1 MNPPRIVWHRAVWPA
16 LLALLLALASLVA
29 SSGAARDASAQGTPA
44 YLDASLSPEQR
55 ADDLLPRLS
64 LAEKVGQMTQ
74 INATVLQGNPNDPWD
89 RAALNPQIM
98 QDVFGANLT
107 GSILSG
113 GGASPL
119 ENSPRAWAEMTNEIQ
134 EFAMAR
140 QPHRI
145 PIIYG
150 IDAVHGHNNVLGAT
164 MFPHQFGLGAAYD
177 TRLARELGN
186 ATATDVRATGI
197 HWDFAPVADI
207 WRDLRW
213 GRSYEP
219 FSEAPVAAGDLVA
232 ATVRGLEGD
241 DLTTHVASTTKHFTG
256 YSAPDS
262 GRDREN
268 ATLTERELWD
278 EHLPSFM
285 RGIRAGTETIM
296 ANSGSVNGVPVHAS
310 HELLTD
316 VLRGDLDFDGVLVS
330 DWEDIWKLVTV
341 HHVAANDDEAIAMAI
356 NAGIDMSM
364 VPLEAGRFTAG
375 LTRVVNS
382 GAVSM
387 DRINEAVRR
396 ILVLK
401 FRLGLF
407 EHPTV
412 DADRAEDIEGDHMGL
427 ARRAAAATMTL
438 LENDGTLPLRRER
451 ANVLV
456 TGPSA
461 DSMPNQL
468 GGWSIGW
475 QGATNPDEIPE
486 GVTVREGIEA
496 AVGPDA
502 RLRYAPGVPSGSA
515 AGDPA
520 QRAEAREA
528 AVRRAQGADVIVAV
542 IGEPP
547 YAEGP
552 GDTTTA
558 ALPAGQAELL
568 DALEATGKPVVIV
581 VIAGR
586 PLMMGPQLDGAAA
599 ALMAYLPGTQG
610 GRAVADVLFG
620 RVNPSGRL
628 SVTWPKS
635 IDQAPLTHDR
645 LPGEPYDPRY
655 PFGYGLSY
663 TRFDHS
669 RFEASTRRDDVRA
682 SIRVTNKGKRAG
694 KHTVLV
700 FASRSGGSGNFP
712 ASRLVAYKSVS
723 LRPGDRRTLNLSF
736 PLRRLA
742 VREDDGSV
750 VEEGRYQLTA
760 EGESTTITV
769 R

>member
-1 MNPPRIVWHRAVWPA
+1 MSPRRAVSLA
-16 LLALLLALASLVA
+16 LPVLLLAISVWAFG
-29 SSGAARDASAQGTPA
+29 GAGRDAVAQQSTP
-44 YLDASLSPEQR
+44 YLDPSLSPEQR
-55 ADDLLPRLS
+55 ADDLLARMS
-64 LAEKVGQMTQ
+64 LEEKVGQMTQ
-74 INATVLQGNPNDPWD
+74 INATALQGDPANPWD
-89 RAALNPQIM
+89 RGPLNEDILD
-98 QDVFGANLT
+98 DVLCTNLT

-113 GGASPL
+113 GGASP
-119 ENSPRAWAEMTNEIQ
+119 EVNSPRAWTEMTNQIQ
-134 EFAMAR
+134 QHALDC
-140 QPHRI
+140 QPHGI

-177 TRLARELGN
+177 AGLAREIGR

-219 FSEAPVAAGDLVA
+219 FSEAPLAAGDLVA
-232 ATVRGLEGD
+232 SAVRGLEGD
-241 DLTTHVASTTKHFTG
+241 DLTENVASTTKHFVG

-262 GRDREN
+262 GKDREN

-278 EHLPSFM
+278 EHLPSFI
-285 RGIRAGTETIM
+285 RGINAGSETIM

-310 HELLTD
+310 KELLTD
-316 VLRGDLDFDGVLVS
+316 LLRGELGFEGVLVS
-330 DWEDIWKLVTV
+330 DWEDIWKLITV
-341 HHVAANDDEAIAMAI
+341 YELVDNDVDAIALAI

-364 VPLEAGRFTAG
+364 VPLEAGRFTSG
-375 LTRVVNS
+375 LLT
-382 GAVSM
+382 AVDQGKVSEE
-387 DRINEAVRR
+387 RIDEAVHR

-407 EHPTV
+407 EQPLA
-412 DADRAEDIEGDHMGL
+412 DPDRAEDIEGDHMDL
-427 ARRAAAATMTL
+427 ARRAAQRSMTL

-475 QGATNPDEIPE
+475 QGATVPGEIPE
-486 GVTVREGIEA
+486 GVTVREGIED
-496 AVGPDA
+496 AVGRGA
-502 RLRYAPGVPSGSA
+502 RVRYAA
-515 AGDPA
+515 T
-520 QRAEAREA
+520 QEE
-528 AVRRAQGADVIVAV
+528 AVRRAEGADVIVAV
-542 IGEPP
+542 VGEPP

-552 GDTTTA
+552 GDTETA

-586 PLMMGPQLDGAAA
+586 PLMMGPQLDGSAA

-645 LPGEPYDPRY
+645 MPGEPYDPRY
-655 PFGYGLSY
+655 EFGHGLSY

-669 RFEASTRRDDVRA
+669 RLDASVRGDDVRV
-682 SIRVTNKGKRAG
+682 SIRVSNEGRLAG
-694 KHTVLV
+694 RHTVLL
-700 FASRSGGSGNFP
+700 FASKRGQSASFP
-712 ASRLVAYKSVS
+712 ASRLVGYASAHFQ
-723 LRPGDRRTLNLSF
+723 PGDRRTLNLTF
-736 PLRRLA
+736 PLSRLRVTADGRRMI
-742 VREDDGSV
+742 ES
-750 VEEGRYQLTA
+750 GRYELTA
-760 EGESTTITV
+760 EGERTTITV

>member
-1 MNPPRIVWHRAVWPA
+1 MSSRRAVWLAVP
-16 LLALLLALASLVA
+16 ALLLAIGVLASGG
-29 SSGAARDASAQGTPA
+29 SGRDAAAQATLP
-44 YLDASLSPEQR
+44 YQDASLTPEQR
-55 ADDLLPRLS
+55 ADDLLPRMS
-64 LAEKVGQMTQ
+64 LEEKVGQMTQ
-74 INATVLQGNPNDPWD
+74 INATALQGNIGDPWD
-89 RAALNPQIM
+89 RGPLNDEILN
-98 QDVFGANLT
+98 DVLCTNLS

-113 GGASPL
+113 GGASPAV
-119 ENSPRAWAEMTNEIQ
+119 NTPRAWTEMTNRIQ
-134 EFAMAR
+134 EVALGC
-140 QPHRI
+140 QPHGI

-177 TRLARELGN
+177 TGLARELGH

-219 FSEAPVAAGDLVA
+219 FSEAPLAAGDLVA
-232 ATVRGLEGD
+232 ASVRGLEGD
-241 DLTTHVASTTKHFTG
+241 DLTSQVASTTKHFTG

-278 EHLPSFM
+278 EHLPSFI
-285 RGIRAGTETIM
+285 RGINAGSETVM
-296 ANSGSVNGVPVHAS
+296 ANSGSVNGEPVHAS
-310 HELLTD
+310 HHLLTE
-316 VLRGDLDFDGVLVS
+316 VLRDQLGFEGVLAS
-330 DWEDIWKLVTV
+330 DWEDIWKLITV
-341 HHVAANDDEAIAMAI
+341 HHVADTDQEAITIAI

-364 VPLEAGRFTAG
+364 VPLEAGRFTSGLIAAVNAG
-375 LTRVVNS
+375 D
-382 GAVSM
+382 VSM
-387 DRINEAVRR
+387 ERINQAVRR
-396 ILVLK
+396 ILILK
-401 FRLGLF
+401 LRLGLF
-407 EHPTV
+407 EQPYA
-412 DADRAEDIEGDHMGL
+412 DEDRAEDIEGDHVGL
-427 ARRAAAATMTL
+427 ARRAAAETMTL

-461 DSMPNQL
+461 DNMPNQL

-475 QGATNPDEIPE
+475 QGATVPGEIPE
-486 GVTVREGIEA
+486 GVTVREGIED
-496 AVGPDA
+496 AVGPNA
-502 RLRYAPGVPSGSA
+502 RVRYAA
-515 AGDPA
+515 N
-520 QRAEAREA
+520 QEE
-528 AVRRAQGADVIVAV
+528 AVRRARGADVVVAV
-542 IGEPP
+542 VGEPP

-610 GRAVADVLFG
+610 GRAVADTLFG
-620 RVNPSGRL
+620 SNNPSGRL
-628 SVTWPKS
+628 SVTWPRS
-635 IDQAPLTHDR
+635 IGQVPLTHDR
-645 LPGEPYDPRY
+645 MPGEPYDPRY
-655 PFGYGLSY
+655 AFGHGLSY
-663 TRFDHS
+663 TRFEHS
-669 RFEASTRRDDVRA
+669 RLDASVRGDDVRT
-682 SIRVTNKGKRAG
+682 SIRVSNEGKRTG
-694 KHTVLV
+694 RHTVLL
-700 FASRSGGSGNFP
+700 FASKRGQSENFP
-712 ASRLVAYKSVS
+712 ASRLVAYVS
-723 LRPGDRRTLNLSF
+723 ARLQPGDRRTLNLTF

-742 VREDDGSV
+742 VTADGRRA
-750 VEEGRYQLTA
+750 VEEGRYELTA
-760 EGESTTITV
+760 EGERTTIKV

>member
-1 MNPPRIVWHRAVWPA
+1 MSPRRAVWPA
-16 LLALLLALASLVA
+16 LLVLLLAIGVWASG
-29 SSGAARDASAQGTPA
+29 GAGRDAAAQATYP
-44 YLDASLSPEQR
+44 YQDASLSPEER
-55 ADDLLPRLS
+55 ADDLLPRMS
-64 LAEKVGQMTQ
+64 LEEKVGQMTQ
-74 INATVLQGNPNDPWD
+74 INATALQGVQGDPWD
-89 RAALNPQIM
+89 RGPLNEVILD
-98 QDVFGANLT
+98 DVLCENLT

-113 GGASPL
+113 GGASPQ
-119 ENSPRAWAEMTNEIQ
+119 ENTPRAWAQMTNDIQ
-134 EFAMAR
+134 EFALGC
-140 QPHRI
+140 QPHGI

-177 TRLARELGN
+177 TGLARELGK

-219 FSEAPVAAGDLVA
+219 FSEAPLAAGDLVA
-232 ATVRGLEGD
+232 AAVRGLEGD
-241 DLTTHVASTTKHFTG
+241 DLTERVASTTKHFTG

-278 EHLPSFM
+278 EHLPSFI
-285 RGIRAGTETIM
+285 RGINAGSETIM
-296 ANSGSVNGVPVHAS
+296 ANSGSVNGEPVHAS
-310 HELLTD
+310 HYLLTELLRD
-316 VLRGDLDFDGVLVS
+316 QLGFEGVVVS
-330 DWEDIWKLVTV
+330 DWEDIWKLITV
-341 HHVAANDDEAIAMAI
+341 YEVADTDQEAIALAI

-364 VPLEAGRFTAG
+364 VPLEAARFTDG
-375 LTRVVNS
+375 LIAAVQA
-382 GAVSM
+382 GAVTE
-387 DRINEAVRR
+387 DRIDEAVRR
-396 ILVLK
+396 ILILK

-407 EHPTV
+407 EQPFA
-412 DADRAEDIEGDHMGL
+412 DEDRAEDIEGDHMDL
-427 ARRAAAATMTL
+427 ARRAAQRTMTL

-461 DSMPNQL
+461 DNMPNQL

-486 GVTVREGIEA
+486 GVTVREGIED
-496 AVGPDA
+496 AVGSGA
-502 RLRYAPGVPSGSA
+502 RVRYAAGVPTGEDA
-515 AGDPA
+515 NDPEA
-520 QRAEAREA
+520 VTEAREA
-528 AVRRAQGADVIVAV
+528 AVRRAAGADVIVAV
-542 IGEPP
+542 VGEPP

-568 DALEATGKPVVIV
+568 DALQATGKPVVVV

-586 PLMMGPQLDGAAA
+586 PLMMGPQLDAAAA

-620 RVNPSGRL
+620 AVNPSGRL
-628 SVTWPKS
+628 SVTWPRS
-635 IDQAPLTHDR
+635 FDQAPLTHDR
-645 LPGEPYDPRY
+645 MPGEPYDPRY
-655 PFGYGLSY
+655 EFGHGLSY
-663 TRFDHS
+663 TRFEHS
-669 RFEASTRRDDVRA
+669 RLDASVRGDDVRA
-682 SIRVTNKGKRAG
+682 SVRVSNEGRRAG
-694 KHTVLV
+694 RHTVLL
-700 FASRSGGSGNFP
+700 FASKRGEAGSFP
-712 ASRLVAYKSVS
+712 ASRLVAYASAH
-723 LRPGDRRTLNLSF
+723 LQPGDRRTLNLTF
-736 PLRRLA
+736 PLGRLRVTENGRRMI
-742 VREDDGSV
+742 
-750 VEEGRYQLTA
+750 EEGRYELTA
-760 EGESTTITV
+760 EGERTTITV

>member
-1 MNPPRIVWHRAVWPA
+1 MSNWRAVW
-16 LLALLLALASLVA
+16 LAVPVLLLAICVWAA
-29 SSGAARDASAQGTPA
+29 GGAGRDAVAQETLP
-44 YLDASLSPEQR
+44 YQDASLTPEQR
-55 ADDLLPRLS
+55 ADDLLPRMS
-64 LAEKVGQMTQ
+64 LEEKVGQMTQ
-74 INATVLQGNPNDPWD
+74 INATALQGDPANPWD
-89 RAALNPQIM
+89 RGELNDAILD
-98 QDVFGANLT
+98 DVLCANLT

-113 GGASPL
+113 GGASPAV
-119 ENSPRAWAEMTNEIQ
+119 NTPRAWAEMTNRIQ
-134 EFAMAR
+134 EVALGC
-140 QPHRI
+140 QPHGI

-177 TRLARELGN
+177 TRLARRLSQ
-186 ATATDVRATGI
+186 ATASDVRATGI

-219 FSEAPVAAGDLVA
+219 FSEAPLVAGDLVA

-241 DLTTHVASTTKHFTG
+241 DLSESVASTTKHYVG

-278 EHLPSFM
+278 EHLPSFI
-285 RGIRAGTETIM
+285 RGINAGTETIM
-296 ANSGSVNGVPVHAS
+296 VNSGSVNGVPVHAS
-310 HELLTD
+310 HHLLTE
-316 VLRGDLDFDGVLVS
+316 VLRDELGFEGVVAS
-330 DWEDIWKLVTV
+330 DWEDIWKLITV
-341 HHVAANDDEAIAMAI
+341 YGIADTDQEAITIAI

-364 VPLEAGRFTAG
+364 VPLEAGRFTSGLLAAVRAG
-375 LTRVVNS
+375 DVTEE
-382 GAVSM
+382 
-387 DRINEAVRR
+387 RIDEAVRR
-396 ILVLK
+396 ILILK

-407 EHPTV
+407 EQPYA
-412 DADRAEDIEGDHMGL
+412 DADRAEDIEGAHVGL
-427 ARRAAAATMTL
+427 AREAAAKTMTL

-461 DSMPNQL
+461 DNMPNQL

-475 QGATNPDEIPE
+475 QGATVPGEIPE
-486 GVTVREGIEA
+486 GVTVREGIED
-496 AVGPDA
+496 AVGRDA
-502 RLRYAPGVPSGSA
+502 RVRYSVGVPT
-515 AGDPA
+515 GDDASDPEA
-520 QRAEAREA
+520 VTAAREA
-528 AVRRAQGADVIVAV
+528 AVRRAAGADVIVAV
-542 IGEPP
+542 VGEPP

-586 PLMMGPQLDGAAA
+586 PLMMGPQLDASAA

-620 RVNPSGRL
+620 KVNPSGRL

-645 LPGEPYDPRY
+645 MPGEPYDPRY
-655 PFGYGLSY
+655 EFGHGLSY

-669 RFEASTRRDDVRA
+669 RLDASVRGDDVKV
-682 SIRVTNKGKRAG
+682 SIRVSNEGRRAG
-694 KHTVLV
+694 RHTVLL
-700 FASRSGGSGNFP
+700 FASKRGSSESFP
-712 ASRLVAYKSVS
+712 ASRLVGYASAYFQP
-723 LRPGDRRTLNLSF
+723 RDRRTLNLSF
-736 PLRRLA
+736 PLRRLRVTA
-742 VREDDGSV
+742 DGRRMI
-750 VEEGRYQLTA
+750 EEGRYELTA
-760 EGESTTITV
+760 DGESTTITV

>member
-1 MNPPRIVWHRAVWPA
+1 MNPHRAVWPA
-16 LLALLLALASLVA
+16 LLALLLAVA
-29 SSGAARDASAQGTPA
+29 VVAGGGVAREASAQGTPA
-44 YLDASLSPEQR
+44 YLDPSLSPEER
-55 ADDLLPRLS
+55 ADDLLPRMS

-74 INATVLQGNPNDPWD
+74 INATVLQGDPNNPWD
-89 RAALNPQIM
+89 RAELNPAIM
-98 QDVFGANLT
+98 EDVFGPDNLT

-113 GGASPL
+113 GGATPL

-140 QPHRI
+140 QPHGI

-177 TRLARELGN
+177 TGLARELAN

-219 FSEAPVAAGDLVA
+219 FSEAPLAAGDLVA
-232 ATVRGLEGD
+232 ASVRGLEGN

-278 EHLPSFM
+278 EHLPSFI
-285 RGIRAGTETIM
+285 RGIRAGTQTIM
-296 ANSGSVNGVPVHAS
+296 ANSGPVNGEPVHAS
-310 HELLTD
+310 HDLLTTL
-316 VLRGDLDFDGVLVS
+316 LRDRLGFEGVVIS
-330 DWEDIWKLVTV
+330 DWEDIWKLVNV

-364 VPLEAGRFTAG
+364 VPLEADRFTDG

-382 GAVSM
+382 GAVPMS
-387 DRINEAVRR
+387 RINEAVRR
-396 ILVLK
+396 ILILK

-407 EHPTV
+407 EQPL
-412 DADRAEDIEGDHMGL
+412 ADLDEAEDIEGAHMGL
-427 ARRAAAATMTL
+427 ARRAAASTMTL

-486 GVTVREGIEA
+486 GVTVREGIED
-496 AVGPDA
+496 AVGLNA
-502 RLRYAPGVPSGSA
+502 RVRYAPGVPSGEDA
-515 AGDPA
+515 EDPEA
-520 QRAEAREA
+520 RTEAREA
-528 AVRRAQGADVIVAV
+528 AVRRSRGADVIVAV
-542 IGEPP
+542 VGEAP
-547 YAEGP
+547 YAETP

-568 DALEATGKPVVIV
+568 DALAATGKPVVVV

-586 PLMMGPQLDGAAA
+586 PLMMGPQLDAAAA

-628 SVTWPKS
+628 SVTWPRS
-635 IDQAPLTHDR
+635 IAQAPLTHDR
-645 LPGEPYDPRY
+645 MPGEPYNPRY
-655 PFGYGLSY
+655 EFGHGLSY

-669 RFEASTRRDDVRA
+669 GFEAGTRGDDVRA
-682 SIRVTNKGKRAG
+682 SIRVTNSGRRAG

-700 FASRSGGSGNFP
+700 FASKRGASGNFP
-712 ASRLVAYKSVS
+712 ASRLVAYRSVW
-723 LRPGDRRTLNLSF
+723 LQPGDRRTLNLSF
-736 PLRRLA
+736 PVRRLI
-742 VREDDGSV
+742 VRDDGRSV
-750 VEEGRYQLTA
+750 VEEGRYRLTA
-760 EGESTTITV
+760 EGETTTITI